1 MMKME
6 CEHLI
11 YLNRE
16 GSQLAISLFCDILL
30 GVHPVEALLAANLD
44 IIPIRRRKK

>member
-16 GSQLAISLFCDILL
+16 GSQLAISLFCDIVL
-30 GVHPVEALLAANLD
+30 GVHPVEAFLSARLD
-44 IIPIRRRKK
+44 VIPRKGFKK

>member
-1 MMKME
+1 ME

-16 GSQLAISLFCDILL
+16 GSQLAISLFCDIVL
-30 GVHPVEALLAANLD
+30 GVHPVEAFYQLGWILFLEKDLKNN
-44 IIPIRRRKK
+44 

>member
-1 MMKME
+1 ME

-16 GSQLAISLFCDILL
+16 GSQLAISLFCDILFL
-30 GVHPVEALLAANLD
+30 GVHPVEAFLSARLD
-44 IIPIRRRKK
+44 IVPRKGFKK